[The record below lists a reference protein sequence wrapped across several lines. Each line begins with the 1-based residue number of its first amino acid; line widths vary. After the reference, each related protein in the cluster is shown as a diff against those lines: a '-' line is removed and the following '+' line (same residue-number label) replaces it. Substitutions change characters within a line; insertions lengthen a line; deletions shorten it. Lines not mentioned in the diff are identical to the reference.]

1 MSAGEISKP
10 IFLYKR
16 NLLLTIL
23 AATALF
29 ILEIYIGPGHYPA
42 RQVTEAL
49 IHGRGPAATVVLDI
63 RLPRA
68 IGAVLTGV
76 ILGISGLL
84 LQVSL
89 RNPLAEPY
97 LLGVSGGASLGV
109 MAALALAPSLGYMA
123 MDIAGFIGALLAILL
138 VILVGELT
146 GYNVYSVILAGVA
159 VGGMSASL
167 AIIIYLA
174 KLETHQLGILWIYGT
189 LSLVGWSE
197 ALQLLVPALL
207 ALVYLAIYYSKFN
220 LLLLGDEQAAS
231 MGVSPKALRRG
242 MILVSTITVGMLT
255 SYTGP
260 IGFIGLMSPHIARML
275 VGSEVRRLSI
285 LTIPVAADL
294 TLISDLLARNILP
307 GEIPLGSM
315 TALLGVPFFLYLLSR
330 RPAET

>member
-1 MSAGEISKP
+1 LSAMESSKH
-10 IFLYKR
+10 IFIYKR

-23 AATALF
+23 AAIALLM
-29 ILEIYIGPGHYPA
+29 LEVYIGPGHYPA
-42 RQVTEAL
+42 RDVTQAIL
-49 IHGRGPAATVVLDI
+49 HGSGPASIAVLDI

-68 IGAVLTGV
+68 IGAVLTGI
-76 ILGISGLL
+76 ILGVSGLL

-109 MAALALAPSLGYMA
+109 MAALALAPSLGYVA
-123 MDIAGFIGALLAILL
+123 MDIAGFLGALLAILI

-189 LSLVGWSE
+189 LSLIGWSE
-197 ALQLLVPALL
+197 SLQLTIPAFLAILYL
-207 ALVYLAIYYSKFN
+207 ALYYKKFN

-275 VGSEVRRLSI
+275 VGSEVKRLSVM
-285 LTIPVAADL
+285 TIPVAADL
-294 TLISDLLARNILP
+294 TLVSDLLARNILS
-307 GEIPLGSM
+307 GETPLGSM
-315 TALLGVPFFLYLLSR
+315 TALLVVPFFLYLLSR
-330 RPAET
+330 RPGEA